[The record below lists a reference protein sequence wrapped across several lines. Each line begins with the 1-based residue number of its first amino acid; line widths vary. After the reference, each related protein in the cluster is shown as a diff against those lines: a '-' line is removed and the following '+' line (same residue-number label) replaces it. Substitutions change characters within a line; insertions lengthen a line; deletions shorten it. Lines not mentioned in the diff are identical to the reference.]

1 MLKQKKR
8 NDNNNQGGGKGTKNA
23 TAAAAMMAAMTSG
36 NMGPEEIKKCVSL
49 LHSLQKHK
57 AAIPFL
63 RPVDP
68 IR

>member
-1 MLKQKKR
+1 
-8 NDNNNQGGGKGTKNA
+8 
-23 TAAAAMMAAMTSG
+23 MMAAMTNG
-36 NMGPEEIKKCVSL
+36 NMGPEELKKCVSL

-68 IR
+68 IRQGCADYLMVIRDPMDLGTVERNLKAN